1 MKHLFF
7 ILALVASGAT
17 AQAQTPATPPAK
29 HPIELKAGHM
39 QAQAK
44 PAANRPDVPPQFPG
58 GAQALNDFF
67 QQNVKYPE
75 AARVKQVNGNVV
87 TAFTI
92 QPDGKLANLTVV
104 TPLTPECDAEA
115 LRVLKLM
122 PAWKPATRKGEP
134 VAVQVR
140 LPVPFGNSTNLNV
153 EKAKTKTKFE

>member
-7 ILALVASGAT
+7 ILGLVASGAT

-29 HPIELKAGHM
+29 QPIELKAGHM

-58 GAQALNDFF
+58 GAQAMNDFF

-92 QPDGKLANLTVV
+92 QPDGKLANLSVV

-134 VAVQVR
+134 VAVQAR
-140 LPVPFGNSTNLNV
+140 LPVPFGNSTNLKV